1 MRSATCNPEAGR
13 ASAPDDLAFIVYTS
27 GSTGHPKGVC
37 HSHRNLLHGV
47 LLQTNALHVNA
58 EDRIALVY
66 SLAVIA
72 GIREM
77 MFALLNGA
85 ALHILPPN
93 ALQAEGLVREIE
105 ARGIT
110 VFRVVPVLLRR
121 IAQVLGPDRRLDSV
135 RIVTL
140 ASERVDWS
148 DYDLFRRHFSPK
160 AFLFLLFGSTECG
173 IFAHWFVDTRLRAAG
188 SRLPVGRALP
198 DVRVTI
204 EADDGRPV
212 GDGEVGEFVLASRY
226 VALGYWREP
235 DLTARAFTVDPDD
248 SKVRIF
254 KTGDVGR
261 LRPDGLL
268 EYLAAETRDQ
278 AARPSDRDRRDRVRA
293 ARPVAGVEDAAV
305 VVRRTTPVCRGR
317 WPPMEPKRASRDF
330 VSAPLIEALRIA
342 CQVWIRPAR
351 VVGRLAAAAV

>member
-1 MRSATCNPEAGR
+1 MQELVQIASAATESLPIDHGGPVGRPFEPFPCSALEASLVERFGATVRRFWGCIAVCDCTRSVTYGDLALLVDRIAAATAAAVVDCPGPIAILLPRDVHFPAAMLAVLATGRGFVALDASNPIERNRLIATQSGAAAVISAGDLASQVRALFPPDLSIVDIDAIGEAVIPKP
-13 ASAPDDLAFIVYTS
+13 AAHPAPDDLAFIVYTS

-58 EDRIALVY
+58 EDRVALVY

-77 MFALLNGA
+77 MVALLNGA

-121 IAQVLGPDRRLDSV
+121 IAEVLGPDRRLASV

-148 DYDLFRRHFSPK
+148 D
-160 AFLFLLFGSTECG
+160 
-173 IFAHWFVDTRLRAAG
+173 
-188 SRLPVGRALP
+188 
-198 DVRVTI
+198 
-204 EADDGRPV
+204 
-212 GDGEVGEFVLASRY
+212 
-226 VALGYWREP
+226 
-235 DLTARAFTVDPDD
+235 
-248 SKVRIF
+248 
-254 KTGDVGR
+254 
-261 LRPDGLL
+261 
-268 EYLAAETRDQ
+268 
-278 AARPSDRDRRDRVRA
+278 
-293 ARPVAGVEDAAV
+293 
-305 VVRRTTPVCRGR
+305 
-317 WPPMEPKRASRDF
+317 
-330 VSAPLIEALRIA
+330 
-342 CQVWIRPAR
+342 
-351 VVGRLAAAAV
+351 